1 MPTPKSPRPPKASPP
16 PAAPLLGPDA
26 QPLPPV
32 PPVPGP
38 ATGPIR
44 PPSPAGS
51 QPGVQAIGPVSKLT
65 PVPRHMGTMLGG
77 IVVDPKTGRPEG
89 LTAPEAAQWDAT
101 QLVEHRT
108 ALLKSA
114 AALQLKAGH
123 YLEALTDEQHGKF
136 HHAAA
141 LLASI
146 DLDALATLHL
156 DLEALLLKHHA

>member
-1 MPTPKSPRPPKASPP
+1 MPTPKKPRALKAT
-16 PAAPLLGPDA
+16 APELLLGPDA

-38 ATGPIR
+38 AAGPIR

-51 QPGVQAIGPVSKLT
+51 QPGVQTVGLVKAT
-65 PVPRHMGTMLGG
+65 PVPRHMSTMLGG
-77 IVVDPKTGRPEG
+77 VVIDPATGRPEG
-89 LTAPEAAQWDAT
+89 LTAPEAAQWDAV
-101 QLVEHRT
+101 QLVEHRA

-114 AALQLKAGH
+114 AALQLKAGEF
-123 YLEALTDEQHGKF
+123 LTALTNDTTGRF
-136 HHAAA
+136 HYAAA